1 MLADKPIA
9 DLISATADALTEP
22 LNQLSVKQEIPNDL
36 KQALRNNCFVFSGF
50 KTAAEIEEASQLLK
64 DSDGGFKPFQRYLN
78 DVRQI
83 DETYNRNYLRAEY
96 NYATSS
102 TQMAVNWK
110 QWEADGDRYWLQYR
124 TANDDRVREEHAA
137 LNGITLPPSDP
148 FWEKYLPPNG
158 WNCRCTT
165 VQVLKDKYPQSDP
178 ERAMQLGD
186 DCTAQPK
193 QRMFRFNPGK
203 QMKVF
208 PPKHPYLPKGCGNC
222 GRTLLSYDPN
232 APACQACKAIK
243 KCLERAPML
252 VPETVK
258 TYKNGGQIDV
268 YKNIDRNTDDYKR
281 IYTSAEYFAKQG
293 KKVTLTPKIDSPT
306 NCYDYER
313 IYEPLIGT
321 QYYGKCPDLL
331 IDGKFYE
338 HEGFISNNPKNALR
352 NMFSHGLVQS
362 DRLIFEDCRLTDRHI
377 LRAIYNRKKNGA
389 VINELWIKNGD
400 DLRLLYKTNG

>member
-124 TANDDRVREEHAA
+124 TANDGRVREEHAA
-137 LNGITLPPSDP
+137 LNGTTLPPSDP

-222 GRTLLSYDPN
+222 GRTLLAYN
-232 APACQACKAIK
+232 ANSEQCRACKAIK
-243 KCLERAPML
+243 VVIKKNNKQFQKNYADYIKYKADEDYMVGDFTTTGGFLAQHKTRIPTAKTSPNEKAKYSKEIAMCDVLANNGYATIYKADAPGEFDVFVNREAADL
-252 VPETVK
+252 KQTRSHNNIDKYTKKAVEKQGAKYAIFCFEVK
-258 TYKNGGQIDV
+258 TAQIIRYINNQWGLHGYKCIYYFKGENIIYKNW
-268 YKNIDRNTDDYKR
+268 
-281 IYTSAEYFAKQG
+281 E
-293 KKVTLTPKIDSPT
+293 
-306 NCYDYER
+306 
-313 IYEPLIGT
+313 
-321 QYYGKCPDLL
+321 
-331 IDGKFYE
+331 
-338 HEGFISNNPKNALR
+338 
-352 NMFSHGLVQS
+352 
-362 DRLIFEDCRLTDRHI
+362 
-377 LRAIYNRKKNGA
+377 
-389 VINELWIKNGD
+389 
-400 DLRLLYKTNG
+400 